1 MVRVNRGFRN
11 INVMLISSLPAWCGW
26 TAAQRCALRFFHR
39 LKRFSAYLCTRVGS
53 PRLAR
58 FALPLQ
64 VAAVCYRRRGNS
76 AEFLLVNT
84 DGGGKWTF
92 PKGNTVHRL
101 SHSLAARREAAEE
114 AGVAGRI
121 EPRPFHFYIHSKRA
135 FREPGSVQEYV
146 IKAFLLKVE
155 DIRKRHEAGR
165 HPTWFSA
172 AEAKKMLA
180 KGREVEYGRQLQ
192 VVIDRAL
199 DHIRLERNST
209 REP

>member
-1 MVRVNRGFRN
+1 
-11 INVMLISSLPAWCGW
+11 MLIASPRAWCTW
-26 TAAQRCALRFFHR
+26 TAAQRGALRLFDR
-39 LKRFSAYLCTRVGS
+39 LKRFTTHLCACMGLR
-53 PRLAR
+53 RLLR
-58 FALPLQ
+58 FLLPLQ
-64 VAAVCYRRRGNS
+64 VAAVCYRCRGNT

-92 PKGNTVHRL
+92 PKGNPVRRL
-101 SHSLAARREAAEE
+101 SDSLAAKREALEE

-121 EPRPFHFYIHSKRA
+121 EPRHFHWYIHSKDRSW
-135 FREPGSVQEYV
+135 EPRGVQEYV

-155 DIRKRHEAGR
+155 DLRKRHEGGR

-180 KGREVEYGRQLQ
+180 KGREVKYGRELQ

-199 DHIRLERNST
+199 DRIRFE
-209 REP
+209 

>member
-1 MVRVNRGFRN
+1 
-11 INVMLISSLPAWCGW
+11 MLITWPHAWSSW
-26 TAAQRCALRFFHR
+26 TRARRGALRIYDR
-39 LKRFSAYLCTRVGS
+39 LKRVSSRLCSGIGS

-58 FALPLQ
+58 FVLPLQ

-76 AEFLLVNT
+76 TEFMLVST

-92 PKGNTVHRL
+92 PKGNPVRRL
-101 SHSLAARREAAEE
+101 SHSLAAKREALEE
-114 AGVAGRI
+114 AGVVGRI
-121 EPRPFHFYIHSKRA
+121 EPRHFHLYMHSK
-135 FREPGSVQEYV
+135 GTVQEYV
-146 IKAFLLKVE
+146 IKAFLLEVE

-180 KGREVEYGRQLQ
+180 KGREVKYGRQLQ

-199 DHIRLERNST
+199 HRIRFDRNGT
-209 REP
+209 GEI